1 MWTGANNN
9 RYQRKMRGFTVA
21 VLLLNLLL
29 ILDVSHVQ
37 YSLAQCIKKCTCIP
51 DNPKGDVPVEVDC
64 SGAGL
69 TAIPDLALLL
79 LLLVLLW

>member
-37 YSLAQCIKKCTCIP
+37 FSLAQCIKKCTCIP

-69 TAIPDLALLL
+69 TAIPDLSAIANIIDL
-79 LLLVLLW
+79 